1 MVNIVVFHAVDLGSI
16 PGHFVFFFF
25 FLRCKAEMFPSC
37 TLFIRKFFKKIFP
50 KALNVTIFIE
60 NLD

>member
-1 MVNIVVFHAVDLGSI
+1 MVNIVVFHAVDL
-16 PGHFVFFFF
+16 FFFF

-37 TLFIRKFFKKIFP
+37 TLFIRNFFKNFFP